1 MPVDPRISSTCPI
14 PHSSKSRPYLP
25 CATVRLVHL
34 ALCLSQSCG
43 YSATEE
49 SPVVPVSLLKVPAP
63 ELKGRVARNRIR
75 PMPLPRSHADGEEAA
90 TAPTLPIAPPSLS
103 RSLMSLECRNA
114 LLRSLELAL
123 RQLGSLPSHI
133 DSVKKAMTRLS
144 RISVLAVESLISKCT
159 TPRVGNVVGELRRY
173 ARLELEAVTTLLKL
187 DHRLVMGVEPGDT
200 GSSATAR
207 LMDAICLCAQSGLGL
222 ALDSGAAPPAEVAA
236 GGEPLVV
243 KSQGEPSLLS
253 GLLELL
259 VEVYFNLSR

>member
-1 MPVDPRISSTCPI
+1 MPVDPRICSTCPI
-14 PHSSKSRPYLP
+14 YHSSKSRPYLA

-49 SPVVPVSLLKVPAP
+49 SPVVPVSLLKEPA
-63 ELKGRVARNRIR
+63 LKGRAARKRIR
-75 PMPLPRSHADGEEAA
+75 PMPRSHADGEEAPT
-90 TAPTLPIAPPSLS
+90 TAPTLPIAPPAVT

-187 DHRLVMGVEPGDT
+187 DHRLVIGVEPGDT
-200 GSSATAR
+200 GSSAAAR
-207 LMDAICLCAQSGLGL
+207 LMDAICLCARSGLGL
-222 ALDSGAAPPAEVAA
+222 ALDSGASPPAEVAA
-236 GGEPLVV
+236 GREPLVV